1 MSKRRRRPSPPPPWS
16 TASPSPPSDDG
27 DWHAISE
34 ILDERRK
41 HGRLEYLVDWEGK
54 DPRTGERYD
63 QSWVSR
69 SASPC
74 APSGPLL
81 TISPPSL

>member
-54 DPRTGERYD
+54 DPRTGEPYD

-69 SASPC
+69 SALSLRAVGTP
-74 APSGPLL
+74 AHHP
-81 TISPPSL
+81 PPSL